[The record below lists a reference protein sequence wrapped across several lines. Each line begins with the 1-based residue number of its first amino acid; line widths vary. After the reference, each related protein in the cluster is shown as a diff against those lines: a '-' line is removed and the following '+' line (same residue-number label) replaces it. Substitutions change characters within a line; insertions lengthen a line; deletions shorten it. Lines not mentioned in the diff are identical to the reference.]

1 MTQFLS
7 NVKLQSKKFMLYSM
21 IVTTSFLNKILL
33 IMDSG
38 IHPYKILKNFNL
50 ITKIL
55 IKLVGKFS
63 ISLPGWTKSKNTILK
78 IISEFIGELIN
89 TRIKNL
95 FAILCVDSYLYIYDY
110 KRKNAN
116 LNLINIEGQ
125 IGTLIDESRLLS
137 GILIKYSFGNY
148 NIPKCIFKPKV
159 AIFNHPLL
167 FFPKKSK
174 YNTSINEING
184 LQYKY
189 YNEVKE
195 IDYFLKK
202 LNLFGVNLILTQWGI
217 DNFTNTFLSNNFIL
231 SVSWLKTEELEL
243 ISLISKARILPRIQE
258 INYNKLGSLS
268 RIREIQTGFGYSI
281 LAFESFKNF
290 NCISI
295 LITSPTSDLFAAIKK
310 SLQNALRL
318 TDLLFKNRYLTIGGG
333 GFEIIALFFLLNM
346 NTSFFKACNIF
357 LLIFCS
363 ALDEIVQKTVNSVK
377 SHPKF
382 NLLNKIFRSTNNHLS
397 IYTTFLNNIKSGNK
411 WLSLLDPSI
420 IVKSL
425 YYVAISTI
433 NSIIT
438 VQDVYYG

>member
-1 MTQFLS
+1 M
-7 NVKLQSKKFMLYSM
+7 V
-21 IVTTSFLNKILL
+21 I
-33 IMDSG
+33 DSG
-38 IHPYKILKNFNL
+38 IHPYKILQNFNL

-55 IKLVGKFS
+55 IKLVSKFS
-63 ISLPGWTKSKNTILK
+63 ISLPGWTKSKHTILK
-78 IISEFIGELIN
+78 IISEFIGELTN

-95 FAILCVDSYLYIYDY
+95 FSILCVDSYLYIYDY

-125 IGTLIDESRLLS
+125 IGTVIEESRLLS
-137 GILIKYSFGNY
+137 GILIKYSFENY
-148 NIPKCIFKPKV
+148 NILKCIVKPKV

-174 YNTSINEING
+174 YCASINEIHG
-184 LQYKY
+184 LHYKY
-189 YNEVKE
+189 FNEVKE

-217 DNFTNTFLSNNFIL
+217 DNYINTFLSNNFIL
-231 SVSWLKTEELEL
+231 AVSWLKTEELEL
-243 ISLISKARILPRIQE
+243 VSLISKARILPRIQE

-295 LITSPTSDLFAAIKK
+295 LITAPTSDLYRTIKK
-310 SLQNALRL
+310 SLRNALKL
-318 TDLLFKNRYLTIGGG
+318 TDLLFKNTYLIIGKG

-346 NTSFFKACNIF
+346 NTRLFKSCNIF

-363 ALDEIVQKTVNSVK
+363 ALDEIIERIVHSFK
-377 SHPKF
+377 SHSKF
-382 NLLNKIFRSTNNHLS
+382 YLLNKIFCSTNNHLS
-397 IYTTFLNNIKSGNK
+397 IYTNILNNLKSGNK
-411 WLSLLDPSI
+411 WVGLLDPSI
-420 IVKSL
+420 IIKTL
-425 YYVAISTI
+425 YYMAINTI
-433 NSIIT
+433 NEIIS
-438 VQDVYYG
+438 VQEVYYG